1 MSVTVV
7 DSFELIARE
16 YVIVSNPPLDM
27 SSDSI
32 TVNHLETKIM
42 SPLLGE
48 NGIKLI
54 SNIPVTIITATTKDS
69 CNSCLENHSCA
80 PSGTSLGSLVIKGPT
95 EQPSTDSTTRIKSLK
110 NCASTITQLVNEKVK
125 YCNPLCSRELNVKAH
140 LKVETFKF

>member
-32 TVNHLETKIM
+32 TELNHLETKIM

-48 NGIKLI
+48 NVIKLV
-54 SNIPVTIITATTKDS
+54 SNIPVTIITATNKDS
-69 CNSCLENHSCA
+69 CNGCLENHSSA
-80 PSGTSLGSLVIKGPT
+80 PSRTSLGSFVIRGPS
-95 EQPSTDSTTRIKSLK
+95 EQPSTDSTTTIKSLQ
-110 NCASTITQLVNEKVK
+110 NFASTITLLVNEKVTC
-125 YCNPLCSRELNVKAH
+125 CNPLCSRDFNLKAH
-140 LKVETFKF
+140 FKI